1 MKCINCGAPRSNT
14 ESPDYRCEYCGSV
27 SAISLSHESSFFDS
41 SLKQSIRDKLESD
54 QSYKND
60 PDAQVSLVILYLLE
74 GLNDFAEITINDLSQ
89 NSPREPRYMILKAVI
104 SLAEKGVKKSKI
116 SKIEES
122 ISYLN
127 LALGFSSEKEVGE
140 ISELGTMIKKY
151 YYDRAGMRIN
161 PKLNGL
167 LGRVGTNE
175 KEDSVLSSI
184 LLN

>member
-74 GLNDFAEITINDLSQ
+74 GLYDFAEITINDLSQ

-122 ISYLN
+122 IFPLSISP
-127 LALGFSSEKEVGE
+127 AEPSSSTVGK
-140 ISELGTMIKKY
+140 SE
-151 YYDRAGMRIN
+151 
-161 PKLNGL
+161 
-167 LGRVGTNE
+167 
-175 KEDSVLSSI
+175 SF
-184 LLN
+184 